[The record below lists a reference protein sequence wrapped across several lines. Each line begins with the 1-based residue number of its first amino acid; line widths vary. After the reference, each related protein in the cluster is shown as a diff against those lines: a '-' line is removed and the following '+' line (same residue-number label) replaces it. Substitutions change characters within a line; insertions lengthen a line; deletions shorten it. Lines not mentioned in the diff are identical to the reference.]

1 MNKLQKVFGWKEFC
15 AIAGRRGAHILWLGF
30 ISLLALLVLGF
41 AESIEQFL
49 REKMDNPHVRLV
61 EVNWPKTCADGGG
74 FEPFRKFTI
83 RRYGGTISDVQGIVK
98 ENDYFFSHSGK
109 LRYGSI
115 GLVTKQSDIL
125 YNLAMSE
132 PSEFLTPVAASTLM
146 KDTSA
151 IGLESFTGKEG
162 VIVSRSFL
170 RRLELS
176 DNAPSIDIQ
185 MSCESEPLSIPVSA
199 ILKNLP
205 SEVDV
210 IMHDHLWGAI
220 QASRGNDK
228 PADRDVRIEKSK
240 RQFFVVP
247 QKTWDTASNSVKKSF
262 KVRRKAPSHFG
273 GLVVKK
279 ERGRGVVPN
288 DWLKYAWLNP
298 SKVLD
303 MDVSRVQGD
312 TVPFDASLIGV
323 MFNSIDSVRAFAD
336 WIQNDAEFLQV
347 ACPSENNIDAQ
358 NDCAIENQ
366 TALKVDLSKI
376 KSKEFLS
383 LFNDIAELLRYF
395 LMASASM
402 LLITRCNSL
411 FQLHIEKN
419 KASLGTLKA
428 FGLSNKK
435 IIGLYAAI
443 ATLMLFSA
451 FALSMIA
458 LSVLGPLSVELA
470 KSVLSIRPEDAA
482 DLAYYNMDL
491 AQGFVAFVLLPIA
504 FVSYRIRKLLQLSPG
519 ALVFGRKTTNS

>member
-1 MNKLQKVFGWKEFC
+1 MSKLYKVFGWKEFC
-15 AIAGRRGAHILWLGF
+15 AIAGRRGKHILWLGF

-74 FEPFRKFTI
+74 FEPFRKLTI

-98 ENDYFFSHSGK
+98 ENDYFFSQSGK
-109 LRYGSI
+109 LKYGSI

-162 VIVSRSFL
+162 IIVSRSFL
-170 RRLELS
+170 RRLELP

-185 MSCESEPLSIPVSA
+185 MSCESEPVSLPVSA

-220 QASRGNDK
+220 KGSRGNDT
-228 PADRDVRIEKSK
+228 PADRDVRIGKSK
-240 RQFFVVP
+240 SQFFVVP

-262 KVRRKAPSHFG
+262 KVRRSAPSHFG

-279 ERGRGVVPN
+279 ERRGVVPN

-298 SKVLD
+298 STVLE
-303 MDVSRVQGD
+303 MEVSRVQGD

-336 WIQNDAEFLQV
+336 WIQNDADFLQ
-347 ACPSENNIDAQ
+347 ASCPSENNIEGQD
-358 NDCAIENQ
+358 DCAIENQ
-366 TALKVDLSKI
+366 PGLKVDLSKI

-383 LFNDIAELLRYF
+383 LFNDIAKLLRYF

-419 KASLGTLKA
+419 RASLGTLKA
-428 FGLSNKK
+428 FGLSNKR

-443 ATLMLFSA
+443 AALMLFSA
-451 FALSMIA
+451 FALSMIV

-470 KSVLSIRPEDAA
+470 KSALTIRPEDAA
-482 DLAYYNMDL
+482 DLTYHNMDL
-491 AQGFVAFVLLPIA
+491 VQGFVAFVLFPMA
-504 FVSYRIRKLLQLSPG
+504 FVSSRIRILLRLSPG
-519 ALVFGRKTTNS
+519 ALVFGRKIIQP